1 MTALSEITPGTYIGD
16 RYRIQNLL
24 GQGGF
29 GRTYLVSDRERFWAQ
44 CVLKEFLP
52 ARSEENIVQKS
63 LELFQR
69 EAKVLQKLDHPQ
81 IPQFLDWFEDRG
93 RICIVQEYIEGK
105 NYWQL
110 LRERLSLG
118 QVFSEAEILQWLKD
132 LLPVLD
138 YLHGCYVIHRDI
150 APDNI
155 MLCWQSGKPI
165 LIDLGIVKEAVTQG
179 YYSYMS
185 NSRTLG
191 SVSLVGKRGYSPPE
205 QMLMGQCYPNSD
217 LYSLAVTAL
226 VLLTGRSPTELFD
239 SHSMEWQWHN
249 YVQLSDELEGIF
261 RQMLAEKPKERYQSA
276 KEVLAVLP
284 EFLGDCGSST
294 PILTSVLPED
304 EPTALFSS
312 ELAQTLEELDPPPQ
326 DRLIHEEREIKP
338 SNKKRK
344 PLIISGTIA
353 AGVLVSSVVF
363 AIQAPFN
370 PLLCKKLNNCTR
382 DAQYQNIYQEY
393 VDRSTEAIAKS
404 KQAQSLEELQTVQNQ
419 LGQSLTQL
427 KTIPNDVK
435 VSPQA
440 QQTYKE
446 YQTQLA
452 QINARVAKEQQAEQ
466 KLKQAESLIK
476 SATKDTETAQT
487 LPQYQQA
494 KTQWDRAQEHLKAIP
509 SDAVVAGQAQ
519 TYLLKSNAK
528 ITEIQ
533 TQIEQK
539 VKTVP
544 TQQPQQITQQRSV
557 QRAVQSTPKAK
568 TTPTRTTAVQKA
580 PSRSS
585 TVKRSVSRT
594 TQRTRVTRSS
604 TVRRSQTRVYRQ
616 TTPTRAATPRRS
628 TTTRQTTRTTSR
640 RIQASVRRSP
650 SRSSLWGKS
659 SSRSSRKKSLW

>member
-1 MTALSEITPGTYIGD
+1 MTMTALSEILPGTYIGD
-16 RYRIQNLL
+16 RYRIENLL

-29 GRTYLVSDRERFWAQ
+29 GRTYLVSDRERFEAL

-52 ARSEENIVQKS
+52 ARSEENIVKKS

-105 NYWQL
+105 NYWQI

-138 YLHGCYVIHRDI
+138 YLHKCYVIHRDI

-165 LIDLGIVKEAVTQG
+165 LIDLGIVKEAVTQS
-179 YYSYMS
+179 YYSHMS
-185 NSRTLG
+185 NARTLG

-249 YVQLSDELEGIF
+249 YVELSDELENIL
-261 RQMLAEKPKERYQSA
+261 RKMLAEKPKERYQSA

-284 EFLGDCGSST
+284 ASVNIRYSSLIFT
-294 PILTSVLPED
+294 PTLPED
-304 EPTALFSS
+304 EPTALFAS
-312 ELAQTLEELDPPPQ
+312 ELAQAVEELDPPPQ
-326 DRLIHEEREIKP
+326 DRLIYENQEIR
-338 SNKKRK
+338 SGNKKRK
-344 PLIISGTIA
+344 PFIMSGIVA

-363 AIQAPFN
+363 ALQAPFN

-393 VDRSTEAIAKS
+393 VDRGTEAIAKS
-404 KQAQSLEELQTVQNQ
+404 KQAQSVEELQTVQTQ
-419 LGQSLTQL
+419 LDRSLTQL
-427 KTIPNDVK
+427 KAIPNDVK
-435 VSPQA
+435 ISPKA
-440 QQTYKE
+440 QQTYQE
-446 YQTQLA
+446 YQTQLE
-452 QINARVAKEQQAEQ
+452 QINARVAKEQQAQQ
-466 KLKQAESLIK
+466 KLKQAESLIDR
-476 SATKDTETAQT
+476 ATKDTEAAQT

-509 SDAVVAGQAQ
+509 ADAVVAGQAQ

-528 ITEIQ
+528 VTEIQ
-533 TQIEQK
+533 TQIERR
-539 VKTVP
+539 VKAV
-544 TQQPQQITQQRSV
+544 QPQQTTQQRSV
-557 QRAVQSTPKAK
+557 QKTVQSTPKAT
-568 TTPTRTTAVQKA
+568 TTPTRTTAVQKT

-585 TVKRSVSRT
+585 TAKRSVSRT
-594 TQRTRVTRSS
+594 RSRTSVTRSS
-604 TVRRSQTRVYRQ
+604 TVRRSQTRVYRK
-616 TTPTRAATPRRS
+616 TTPTRVATPRRS
-628 TTTRQTTRTTSR
+628 TTNRQVTRTTSR

>member
-1 MTALSEITPGTYIGD
+1 MTMTALSEISPGTYIGD
-16 RYRIQNLL
+16 RYRIENLL

-29 GRTYLVSDRERFWAQ
+29 GRTYLVSDRERFEAP

-105 NYWQL
+105 NYWQIL
-110 LRERLSLG
+110 KERLSLG
-118 QVFSEAEILQWLKD
+118 QVFSEVEILQWLKD

-138 YLHGCYVIHRDI
+138 YLHSCYVIHRDI

-155 MLCWQSGKPI
+155 MLSWQSGKPI

-179 YYSYMS
+179 YYSQMS
-185 NSRTLG
+185 NSRSLG

-249 YVQLSDELEGIF
+249 YVKLSDELESIF
-261 RQMLAEKPKERYQSA
+261 HQMLAEKPKERYQSA
-276 KEVLAVLP
+276 KEVLAILP
-284 EFLGDCGSST
+284 ESLSPSDSA
-294 PILTSVLPED
+294 SVPMPALVED
-304 EPTALFSS
+304 EPTALFPS

-326 DRLIHEEREIKP
+326 DRLIHEDQEIKL

-344 PLIISGTIA
+344 SLITSSIVA

-370 PLLCKKLNNCTR
+370 PLLCKTFNNCTK
-382 DAQYQNIYQEY
+382 DAQYQNIYQEN
-393 VDRSTEAIAKS
+393 VDLGTDAIAKS
-404 KQAQSLEELQTVQNQ
+404 KQARSVEELQTVQNQ
-419 LGQSLTQL
+419 LDRSLTQL
-427 KTIPNDVK
+427 KAIPNDVT
-435 VSPQA
+435 VSPKA

-446 YQTQLA
+446 YQTHLT
-452 QINARVAKEQQAEQ
+452 QINAKVAKEQQAQQ
-466 KLKQAESLIK
+466 KLKHAESLIDR
-476 SATKDTETAQT
+476 ATKDTEAAQT
-487 LPQYQQA
+487 VPQYKQA
-494 KTQWDRAQEHLKAIP
+494 KTQWNRAQEHLKAIP
-509 SDAVVAGQAQ
+509 PDAVVAGQAQ
-519 TYLLKSNAK
+519 SYLLKSNAK
-528 ITEIQ
+528 VTEIQ
-533 TQIEQK
+533 TQIEQRVKK
-539 VKTVP
+539 VRSP
-544 TQQPQQITQQRSV
+544 QPQQTTQQRSV

-568 TTPTRTTAVQKA
+568 TTPTRTTVVKQPK
-580 PSRSS
+580 RSS
-585 TVKRSVSRT
+585 TVKRSV
-594 TQRTRVTRSS
+594 QRTSVTRSS
-604 TVRRSQTRVYRQ
+604 TVRRSQTRVYRK
-616 TTPTRAATPRRS
+616 TTPTRVATPKR
-628 TTTRQTTRTTSR
+628 TTRQVTRSTSS
-640 RIQASVRRSP
+640 RIRASVRRSP
-650 SRSSLWGKS
+650 SRSSSLWGKS